1 MVTTKIMHF
10 QKVPTVPCG
19 CIFHGKCLIF
29 LYEFIVPHYSSFL
42 YTHWSSHGNM
52 YIQKCQE
59 LEVNP
64 NPHALPKPDTEHTK
78 GLSKQ
83 GSLNSF
89 IEATPNI
96 KWSRQGLLEHIID
109 SIISDNQVSLV
120 HYHLSSRFLIYPS
133 VFPA

>member
-1 MVTTKIMHF
+1 
-10 QKVPTVPCG
+10 
-19 CIFHGKCLIF
+19 
-29 LYEFIVPHYSSFL
+29 
-42 YTHWSSHGNM
+42 M

-59 LEVNP
+59 LEVYP
-64 NPHALPKPDTEHTK
+64 NPHALPKPDTEHTI

-109 SIISDNQVSLV
+109 FIISDDQVSLV
-120 HYHLSSRFLIYPS
+120 YYHLSSRFLIYPS
-133 VFPA
+133 VFPACQCKSIPIALEVPTSSHKRVRYPRSNQAVGGGH